1 MIVGISFFEND
12 LTFYN
17 NISKYTINVFG
28 GFYNI
33 ETYLVIGANNNI
45 IIYKN

>member
-1 MIVGISFFEND
+1 
-12 LTFYN
+12 LAFYN
-17 NISKYTINVFG
+17 NISKYIGKVFG

-33 ETYLVIGANNNI
+33 TYLIIGANNNI